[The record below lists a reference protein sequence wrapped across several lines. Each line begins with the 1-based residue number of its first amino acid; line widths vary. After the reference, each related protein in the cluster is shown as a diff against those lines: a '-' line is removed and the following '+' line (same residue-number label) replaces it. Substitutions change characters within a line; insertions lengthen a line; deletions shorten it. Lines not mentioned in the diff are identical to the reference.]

1 MEEVTNMTK
10 RKPLKLASLA
20 TLMIVLFIGCLY
32 QKSTALA
39 INPYLP
45 EWEHIP
51 DGEPYVFEDPEHPG
65 KERIYIYGSH
75 DTSKTSYCGPD
86 LTVWSAPVEDLTD
99 WRCDGVIFEYS
110 SGTKKDTMYAPDVAV
125 VNESDGSKTYY
136 LYPNDQ
142 TTKRNSMVCKS
153 KSPIGPFEPINLNSD
168 TDPSSTGVMGFDPAV
183 FVDDD
188 GRVYGYWG
196 FHKASMAELDPATM
210 ATVKPGTSIIDDAF
224 LDYEDDDQIR
234 FFEASSM
241 RKINDKY
248 IFIYSRKTQDGEFG
262 LGKSTATLAYLYSDN
277 PLGPWTYGGT
287 IIDARGRNTDSE
299 GNTFAALAA
308 TNTHGSLAQVN
319 GQWYIF
325 YHRSIN
331 NDGGYSRQGMAEPV
345 DITFTEDGKVK
356 ISEAEVTSEGMEM
369 NGLDPFKLYSAG
381 ISCYTTG
388 GSYIQA
394 TWDKNDIGG
403 AVSNNKNGAIVGYKY
418 FNFTNFCE
426 GKKDCLNLRINYT
439 GTGND
444 GIIKVRL
451 DSPYTDGKDLG
462 TISVEKSDS
471 QIAPVTKILSIDP
484 EKIEPGKHALY
495 FLFETSSESSLCI
508 LNSFQFSTEP
518 IPPTVSPSASPEP
531 TVAPT
536 ATPTPSTPT
545 PILET
550 SQPAPAVY
558 NLDKVKLKTIKIK
571 KGKAVIKWKSIKN
584 ASRYEIQYSSS
595 RKFKKLQK
603 KTTKKT
609 SIVVKKLKK
618 KKLYYIRVRA
628 YSTINGKKVYGTF
641 SSIRKI
647 KTR

>member
-1 MEEVTNMTK
+1 MTK

-20 TLMIVLFIGCLY
+20 TLMILLFIGCLC

-110 SGTKKDTMYAPDVAV
+110 SGAKKDTMYAPDVAV

-196 FHKASMAELDPATM
+196 FNKASMAELDPATM

-248 IFIYSRKTQDGEFG
+248 IFIYSRKTRDGEFG

-287 IIDARGRNTDSE
+287 IIDARGKNTDSE

-471 QIAPVTKILSIDP
+471 QIAPVTKMLSIDP

-495 FLFETSSESSLCI
+495 FLFETSSESSLCS

-518 IPPTVSPSASPEP
+518 IPPTVTVSPSASPEP

-536 ATPTPSTPT
+536 ATPTPSTPA

-550 SQPAPAVY
+550 PQPAPAVY
-558 NLDKVKLKTIKIK
+558 NLDKVKLKAIKIK

>member
-1 MEEVTNMTK
+1 MTK

-495 FLFETSSESSLCI
+495 FLFETSSESSLCS

-584 ASRYEIQYSSS
+584 ASRYEIQYCSS

>member
-1 MEEVTNMTK
+1 MTK

-51 DGEPYVFEDPEHPG
+51 DGEPYVFEDPELPG

-495 FLFETSSESSLCI
+495 FLFETSSESSLCS

>member
-1 MEEVTNMTK
+1 MTK

-345 DITFTEDGKVK
+345 DITFTEDGKVE

-495 FLFETSSESSLCI
+495 FLFETSSESSLCS

>member
-495 FLFETSSESSLCI
+495 FLFETSSESSLCS

>member
-1 MEEVTNMTK
+1 MTK

-495 FLFETSSESSLCI
+495 FLFETSSESSLCS

-536 ATPTPSTPT
+536 ATPTPFTPT

>member
-1 MEEVTNMTK
+1 MTK

-51 DGEPYVFEDPEHPG
+51 DGEPYVFEDPKHPG

-325 YHRSIN
+325 YHRTIN

-495 FLFETSSESSLCI
+495 FLFETSSESSLCS

>member
-1 MEEVTNMTK
+1 
-10 RKPLKLASLA
+10 
-20 TLMIVLFIGCLY
+20 
-32 QKSTALA
+32 
-39 INPYLP
+39 
-45 EWEHIP
+45 
-51 DGEPYVFEDPEHPG
+51 
-65 KERIYIYGSH
+65 
-75 DTSKTSYCGPD
+75 
-86 LTVWSAPVEDLTD
+86 
-99 WRCDGVIFEYS
+99 
-110 SGTKKDTMYAPDVAV
+110 
-125 VNESDGSKTYY
+125 
-136 LYPNDQ
+136 
-142 TTKRNSMVCKS
+142 
-153 KSPIGPFEPINLNSD
+153 
-168 TDPSSTGVMGFDPAV
+168 
-183 FVDDD
+183 
-188 GRVYGYWG
+188 
-196 FHKASMAELDPATM
+196 
-210 ATVKPGTSIIDDAF
+210 
-224 LDYEDDDQIR
+224 
-234 FFEASSM
+234 
-241 RKINDKY
+241 
-248 IFIYSRKTQDGEFG
+248 
-262 LGKSTATLAYLYSDN
+262 
-277 PLGPWTYGGT
+277 
-287 IIDARGRNTDSE
+287 
-299 GNTFAALAA
+299 
-308 TNTHGSLAQVN
+308 
-319 GQWYIF
+319 
-325 YHRSIN
+325 
-331 NDGGYSRQGMAEPV
+331 
-345 DITFTEDGKVK
+345 
-356 ISEAEVTSEGMEM
+356 M

-471 QIAPVTKILSIDP
+471 QIAPVTKMLSIDP
-484 EKIEPGKHALY
+484 EKIETGKHALY
-495 FLFETSSESSLCI
+495 FLFETSSESSLCS

-518 IPPTVSPSASPEP
+518 IPPTVTVSPSASPEP

-550 SQPAPAVY
+550 PQPAPAVY
-558 NLDKVKLKTIKIK
+558 NLDKVKLKAIKIK

-641 SSIRKI
+641 SNIRKI

>member
-1 MEEVTNMTK
+1 MTK

-20 TLMIVLFIGCLY
+20 TLMILLFIGCLY

-51 DGEPYVFEDPEHPG
+51 DGEPHVFEDPEHPG

-110 SGTKKDTMYAPDVAV
+110 SGAKKDTMYAPDVAV

-196 FHKASMAELDPATM
+196 FNKASMAELDPATM

-248 IFIYSRKTQDGEFG
+248 IFIYSRKTRDGEFG

-287 IIDARGRNTDSE
+287 IIDARGKNTDSE

-471 QIAPVTKILSIDP
+471 QIAPVTKMLSIDP
-484 EKIEPGKHALY
+484 EKIETGKHALY
-495 FLFETSSESSLCI
+495 FLFETSSESSLCN

-536 ATPTPSTPT
+536 ATPTATPTPSTPT

-550 SQPAPAVY
+550 PQPAPAVY
-558 NLDKVKLKTIKIK
+558 NLDKVKLKAIKIK

>member
-1 MEEVTNMTK
+1 MTK

-110 SGTKKDTMYAPDVAV
+110 SGAKKDTMYAPDVAV

-196 FHKASMAELDPATM
+196 FNKASMAELDPATM

-287 IIDARGRNTDSE
+287 IIDARGKNTDSE

-426 GKKDCLNLRINYT
+426 EKKDCLNLRINYT

-471 QIAPVTKILSIDP
+471 QIAPVTKMLSIDP
-484 EKIEPGKHALY
+484 EKIKTGKHALY
-495 FLFETSSESSLCI
+495 FLFETSSESSLCS

-558 NLDKVKLKTIKIK
+558 NLDRVKLKAIKIK

>member
-1 MEEVTNMTK
+1 MTK

-345 DITFTEDGKVK
+345 NITFTEDGKVK

-495 FLFETSSESSLCI
+495 FLFETSSESSLCS

-518 IPPTVSPSASPEP
+518 IPPMVSPSASPEP
-531 TVAPT
+531 TTAPT

>member
-1 MEEVTNMTK
+1 MTK

-20 TLMIVLFIGCLY
+20 TLMILLFIGCLY

-110 SGTKKDTMYAPDVAV
+110 SGAKKDTMYAPDVAV

-196 FHKASMAELDPATM
+196 FNKASMAELDPATM

-248 IFIYSRKTQDGEFG
+248 IFIYSRKTRDGEFG

-287 IIDARGRNTDSE
+287 IIDARGKNTDSE

-471 QIAPVTKILSIDP
+471 QIAPVTKMLSIDP
-484 EKIEPGKHALY
+484 EKIETGKHALY
-495 FLFETSSESSLCI
+495 FLFETSSESSLCS

-550 SQPAPAVY
+550 PQPAPAVY
-558 NLDKVKLKTIKIK
+558 NLDKVKLKAIKIK

>member
-1 MEEVTNMTK
+1 MTK

-495 FLFETSSESSLCI
+495 FLFETSSESSLCS

>member
-1 MEEVTNMTK
+1 MTK

-20 TLMIVLFIGCLY
+20 TLMILLFIGCLY

-110 SGTKKDTMYAPDVAV
+110 SGAKKDTMYAPDVAV

-196 FHKASMAELDPATM
+196 FNKASMAELDPATM

-248 IFIYSRKTQDGEFG
+248 IFIYSRKTRDGEFG

-287 IIDARGRNTDSE
+287 IIDARGKNTDSE

-308 TNTHGSLAQVN
+308 TNTRGSLAQVN

-471 QIAPVTKILSIDP
+471 QIAPVTKMLSIDP
-484 EKIEPGKHALY
+484 EKIKTGKHALY
-495 FLFETSSESSLCI
+495 FLFETSSESSLCS

-518 IPPTVSPSASPEP
+518 IPPTVTVSPSASPEP

-550 SQPAPAVY
+550 PQPAPAVY
-558 NLDKVKLKTIKIK
+558 NLDKVKLKAIKIK

-641 SSIRKI
+641 SNIRKI

>member
-1 MEEVTNMTK
+1 MTK

-345 DITFTEDGKVK
+345 NITFTEDGKVK

-495 FLFETSSESSLCI
+495 FLFETSSESSLCS

>member
-1 MEEVTNMTK
+1 MTK

-356 ISEAEVTSEGMEM
+356 ISEAEVTSEGMEL

-495 FLFETSSESSLCI
+495 FLFETSSESSLCS

>member
-1 MEEVTNMTK
+1 MTK

-20 TLMIVLFIGCLY
+20 TLMILLFIGCLY

-110 SGTKKDTMYAPDVAV
+110 SGAKKDTMYAPDVAV

-196 FHKASMAELDPATM
+196 FNKASMAELDPATM

-248 IFIYSRKTQDGEFG
+248 IFIYSRKTRDGEFG

-287 IIDARGRNTDSE
+287 IIDARGKNTDSE

-471 QIAPVTKILSIDP
+471 QIAPVTKMLSIDP
-484 EKIEPGKHALY
+484 EKIETGKHALY
-495 FLFETSSESSLCI
+495 FLFETSSESSLCS

-518 IPPTVSPSASPEP
+518 IPPTVTVSPSSSPEP

-536 ATPTPSTPT
+536 ATP
-545 PILET
+545 ILET
-550 SQPAPAVY
+550 PQPAPAVY
-558 NLDKVKLKTIKIK
+558 NLDKVKLKAIKIK

-584 ASRYEIQYSSS
+584 ASRYEIQCSSS

>member
-1 MEEVTNMTK
+1 MTK

-345 DITFTEDGKVK
+345 NITFTEDGKVK

-495 FLFETSSESSLCI
+495 FLFETSSESSLCS

-531 TVAPT
+531 TTAPT

>member
-1 MEEVTNMTK
+1 MTK

-110 SGTKKDTMYAPDVAV
+110 SGAKKDTMYAPDVAV

-196 FHKASMAELDPATM
+196 FNKASMAELDPATM

-287 IIDARGRNTDSE
+287 IIDARGKNTDSE

-471 QIAPVTKILSIDP
+471 QIAPVTKMLSIDP
-484 EKIEPGKHALY
+484 EKIKTGKHALY
-495 FLFETSSESSLCI
+495 FLFETSSESSLCS

-558 NLDKVKLKTIKIK
+558 NLDKVKLKAIKIK

-618 KKLYYIRVRA
+618 RKLYYIRVRA

>member
-1 MEEVTNMTK
+1 MTK

-20 TLMIVLFIGCLY
+20 TLMILLFIGCLY

-110 SGTKKDTMYAPDVAV
+110 SGAKKDTMYAPDVAV

-196 FHKASMAELDPATM
+196 FNKASMAELDPATM

-248 IFIYSRKTQDGEFG
+248 IFIYSRKTRDGEFG

-287 IIDARGRNTDSE
+287 IIDARGKNTDSE

-426 GKKDCLNLRINYT
+426 GKKDCLNLRINYA

-471 QIAPVTKILSIDP
+471 QIAPVTKMLSIDP
-484 EKIEPGKHALY
+484 EKIETGKHALY
-495 FLFETSSESSLCI
+495 FLFETSSESSLCN

-550 SQPAPAVY
+550 PQPAPAVY
-558 NLDKVKLKTIKIK
+558 NLDKVKLKAIKIK

>member
-1 MEEVTNMTK
+1 
-10 RKPLKLASLA
+10 
-20 TLMIVLFIGCLY
+20 
-32 QKSTALA
+32 
-39 INPYLP
+39 
-45 EWEHIP
+45 
-51 DGEPYVFEDPEHPG
+51 
-65 KERIYIYGSH
+65 
-75 DTSKTSYCGPD
+75 
-86 LTVWSAPVEDLTD
+86 
-99 WRCDGVIFEYS
+99 
-110 SGTKKDTMYAPDVAV
+110 MYAPDVAV

-196 FHKASMAELDPATM
+196 FNKASMAELDPATM

-248 IFIYSRKTQDGEFG
+248 IFIYSRKTRDGEFG

-287 IIDARGRNTDSE
+287 IIDARGKNTDSE

-471 QIAPVTKILSIDP
+471 QIAPVTKMLSIDP

-495 FLFETSSESSLCI
+495 FLFETSSESSLCS

-518 IPPTVSPSASPEP
+518 IPPTVTVSPSASPEP

-536 ATPTPSTPT
+536 ATPTPSTPA

-550 SQPAPAVY
+550 PQPAPAVY
-558 NLDKVKLKTIKIK
+558 NLDKVKLKAIKIK
-571 KGKAVIKWKSIKN
+571 KRKSC
-584 ASRYEIQYSSS
+584 Y
-595 RKFKKLQK
+595 
-603 KTTKKT
+603 
-609 SIVVKKLKK
+609 
-618 KKLYYIRVRA
+618 
-628 YSTINGKKVYGTF
+628 KVEKHKEC
-641 SSIRKI
+641 IPL
-647 KTR
+647 

>member
-1 MEEVTNMTK
+1 MTK

-345 DITFTEDGKVK
+345 DITFTEDGKVE

-495 FLFETSSESSLCI
+495 FLFETSSESSLCS

-531 TVAPT
+531 TTAPT

>member
-1 MEEVTNMTK
+1 MTK

-51 DGEPYVFEDPEHPG
+51 DGEPHVFEDPEHPG

-110 SGTKKDTMYAPDVAV
+110 SGAKKDTMYAPDVAV

-196 FHKASMAELDPATM
+196 FNKASMAELDPATM

-248 IFIYSRKTQDGEFG
+248 IFIYSRKTRDGEFG

-471 QIAPVTKILSIDP
+471 QIAPVTKMLSIDP

-495 FLFETSSESSLCI
+495 FLFETSSESSLCN

-550 SQPAPAVY
+550 PQPAPAVY
-558 NLDKVKLKTIKIK
+558 KLDKVKLKAIKIK

>member
-1 MEEVTNMTK
+1 MTK

-20 TLMIVLFIGCLY
+20 TLMILLFIGCLC

-110 SGTKKDTMYAPDVAV
+110 SGAKKDTMYAPDVAV

-196 FHKASMAELDPATM
+196 FNKASMTELDPATM

-248 IFIYSRKTQDGEFG
+248 IFIYSRKTRDGEFG

-287 IIDARGRNTDSE
+287 IIDARGKNTDSE

-471 QIAPVTKILSIDP
+471 QIAPVTKMLSIDP

-495 FLFETSSESSLCI
+495 FLFETSSESSLCS

-518 IPPTVSPSASPEP
+518 IPPTVTVSPSASPEP

-536 ATPTPSTPT
+536 ATPTPSTPA

-550 SQPAPAVY
+550 PQPAPAVY
-558 NLDKVKLKTIKIK
+558 NLDKVKLKAIKIK

>member
-1 MEEVTNMTK
+1 MTK

-51 DGEPYVFEDPEHPG
+51 DGEPYVFEDPKHPG

-495 FLFETSSESSLCI
+495 FLFETSSESSLCS

>member
-1 MEEVTNMTK
+1 MTK

-51 DGEPYVFEDPEHPG
+51 DGEPHVFEDPEHPG

-110 SGTKKDTMYAPDVAV
+110 SGAKKDTMYAPDVAV

-196 FHKASMAELDPATM
+196 FNKASMAELDPATM

-248 IFIYSRKTQDGEFG
+248 IFIYSRKTRDGEFG

-287 IIDARGRNTDSE
+287 IIDARGKNTDSE

-345 DITFTEDGKVK
+345 NITFTEDGKVK

-471 QIAPVTKILSIDP
+471 QIAPVTKMLSIDP
-484 EKIEPGKHALY
+484 EKIETGKHALY
-495 FLFETSSESSLCI
+495 FLFETSSESSLCN
-508 LNSFQFSTEP
+508 LHSFQFSTEP

-536 ATPTPSTPT
+536 ATPTATPTPSTPT

-550 SQPAPAVY
+550 PQPAPAVY
-558 NLDKVKLKTIKIK
+558 NLDKVKLKAIKIK

>member
-1 MEEVTNMTK
+1 MTK

-110 SGTKKDTMYAPDVAV
+110 SGAKKDTMYAPDVAV

-196 FHKASMAELDPATM
+196 FNKASMAELDPATM

-248 IFIYSRKTQDGEFG
+248 IFIYSRKTRDGEFG

-287 IIDARGRNTDSE
+287 IIDARGKNTDSE

-471 QIAPVTKILSIDP
+471 QIAPVTKMLSIDP
-484 EKIEPGKHALY
+484 EKIETGKHALY
-495 FLFETSSESSLCI
+495 FLFETSSESSLCS

-550 SQPAPAVY
+550 PQPAPAVY
-558 NLDKVKLKTIKIK
+558 NLDKVKLKAIKIK

>member
-1 MEEVTNMTK
+1 MTK

-110 SGTKKDTMYAPDVAV
+110 SGAKKDTMYAPDVAV

-196 FHKASMAELDPATM
+196 FNKASMAELDPATM

-248 IFIYSRKTQDGEFG
+248 IFIYSRKTRDGEFG

-287 IIDARGRNTDSE
+287 IIDARGKNTDSE

-471 QIAPVTKILSIDP
+471 QIAPVTKMLSIDP
-484 EKIEPGKHALY
+484 EKIETGKHALY
-495 FLFETSSESSLCI
+495 FLFETSSESSLCN

-550 SQPAPAVY
+550 PQPAPAVY
-558 NLDKVKLKTIKIK
+558 NLDKVKLKAIKIK

-609 SIVVKKLKK
+609 SVVVKKLKK

-641 SSIRKI
+641 SNIRKI

>member
-1 MEEVTNMTK
+1 MTK
-10 RKPLKLASLA
+10 RKPLKLASLT
-20 TLMIVLFIGCLY
+20 TLMILLFIGCLY

-110 SGTKKDTMYAPDVAV
+110 SGAKKDTMYAPDVAV

-196 FHKASMAELDPATM
+196 FNKASMAELDPATM

-248 IFIYSRKTQDGEFG
+248 IFIYSRKTRDGEFG

-287 IIDARGRNTDSE
+287 IIDARGKNTDSE

-471 QIAPVTKILSIDP
+471 QIAPVTKMLSIDP
-484 EKIEPGKHALY
+484 EKIETGKHALY
-495 FLFETSSESSLCI
+495 FLFETSSESSLCS

-518 IPPTVSPSASPEP
+518 IPPTVTVSPSSSPEP

-550 SQPAPAVY
+550 PQPAPAVY
-558 NLDKVKLKTIKIK
+558 NLDKVKLKAIKIK

>member
-1 MEEVTNMTK
+1 MTK

-495 FLFETSSESSLCI
+495 FLFETSSESSLCS

-628 YSTINGKKVYGTF
+628 YSTINGNKVYGTF

>member
-1 MEEVTNMTK
+1 MTK

-20 TLMIVLFIGCLY
+20 TLMILLFIGCLC

-51 DGEPYVFEDPEHPG
+51 DGEPHVFEDPEHPG

-110 SGTKKDTMYAPDVAV
+110 SGAKKDTMYAPDVAV

-196 FHKASMAELDPATM
+196 FNKASMAELDPATM

-248 IFIYSRKTQDGEFG
+248 IFIYSRKTRDGEFG

-287 IIDARGRNTDSE
+287 IIDARGKNTDSE

-471 QIAPVTKILSIDP
+471 QIAPVTKMLSIDP
-484 EKIEPGKHALY
+484 EKIETGKHALY
-495 FLFETSSESSLCI
+495 FLFETSSENSLCN

-518 IPPTVSPSASPEP
+518 IPPTVTVSPSASPEP

-558 NLDKVKLKTIKIK
+558 NLDKVKLKAIKIK
-571 KGKAVIKWKSIKN
+571 KGKAIIKWKSIKN

>member
-1 MEEVTNMTK
+1 M
-10 RKPLKLASLA
+10 L
-20 TLMIVLFIGCLY
+20 
-32 QKSTALA
+32 
-39 INPYLP
+39 
-45 EWEHIP
+45 
-51 DGEPYVFEDPEHPG
+51 
-65 KERIYIYGSH
+65 
-75 DTSKTSYCGPD
+75 
-86 LTVWSAPVEDLTD
+86 
-99 WRCDGVIFEYS
+99 
-110 SGTKKDTMYAPDVAV
+110 
-125 VNESDGSKTYY
+125 
-136 LYPNDQ
+136 
-142 TTKRNSMVCKS
+142 
-153 KSPIGPFEPINLNSD
+153 
-168 TDPSSTGVMGFDPAV
+168 
-183 FVDDD
+183 VDDD
-188 GRVYGYWG
+188 GQVYIACCFERSFIAKIDPQEMTQVLDGTYLEHIIPCEVTENGG
-196 FHKASMAELDPATM
+196 FTDPDSRFYEAASL
-210 ATVKPGTSIIDDAF
+210 
-224 LDYEDDDQIR
+224 
-234 FFEASSM
+234 
-241 RKINDKY
+241 RKIGDTY
-248 IFIYSRKTQDGEFG
+248 YFIYSPKRG
-262 LGKSTATLAYLYSDN
+262 SRLAYATSDK
-277 PLGPWTYGGT
+277 PMGPYTY
-287 IIDARGRNTDSE
+287 RGYIVDNGVDYPA
-299 GNTFAALAA
+299 GN
-308 TNTHGSLAQVN
+308 NHGSICRI
-319 GQWYIF
+319 GDQWYIF

-495 FLFETSSESSLCI
+495 FLFETSSESSLCS